1 MRRPWGPFRPIFGAY
16 QKNNRLVSDNYLLAI
31 YNSAVTFPQAHN
43 CQLQNGSASSVH
55 TEKES
60 HIYYLSYY
68 YFVLWRSF
76 FNCWYKAT
84 RFLTVITKSA
94 VAPQSIYGNQSHI
107 NIKSFIIKFLLSC
120 SMLPFQ
126 YPSYQNP
133 WEIGW
138 SQRACDTYCHD
149 NLLLFLHYFLYC
161 SVTVSHNV
169 QAFGRCS
176 QTLSIDGIAC

>member
-1 MRRPWGPFRPIFGAY
+1 MNMENGRCSCSYRPLRAWRTTVVRRHFGPFRPIC
-16 QKNNRLVSDNYLLAI
+16 
-31 YNSAVTFPQAHN
+31 AVTFPQAHN

-76 FNCWYKAT
+76 LNCWYKAT
-84 RFLTVITKSA
+84 RFLTVMTKPA

-107 NIKSFIIKFLLSC
+107 NIKSFIIKVLLSC

-133 WEIGW
+133 
-138 SQRACDTYCHD
+138 
-149 NLLLFLHYFLYC
+149 
-161 SVTVSHNV
+161 
-169 QAFGRCS
+169 
-176 QTLSIDGIAC
+176 

>member
-1 MRRPWGPFRPIFGAY
+1 MGTVTNQISVRVIPSKDANVTGTLDAGTVVEILRQETIADITWGMISTP
-16 QKNNRLVSDNYLLAI
+16 VSGWICMDYVKM
-31 YNSAVTFPQAHN
+31 YSS
-43 CQLQNGSASSVH
+43 QNGSASSVH

-68 YFVLWRSF
+68 YFVLWCPF

-84 RFLTVITKSA
+84 RFLTVIIIPA

-133 WEIGW
+133 
-138 SQRACDTYCHD
+138 
-149 NLLLFLHYFLYC
+149 
-161 SVTVSHNV
+161 
-169 QAFGRCS
+169 
-176 QTLSIDGIAC
+176 